1 MELSPKSNYEKK
13 NSFLVLTPGKFLEAL
28 GSVIGTGSIL
38 CLSFSLSNRVIRVFL
53 TTQLFIHSIWTNSFA
68 TRRVGEGSGR
78 KLVGNEYPRVVY
90 ICSRSWPL
98 AVGSHERGYLVRT
111 SASRPGVPGS
121 NPIAAPK
128 SYEVYPDLG
137 ILADCCP
144 SKSLK
149 QCVGL

>member
-1 MELSPKSNYEKK
+1 MPSYNISWI
-13 NSFLVLTPGKFLEAL
+13 LTIP
-28 GSVIGTGSIL
+28 
-38 CLSFSLSNRVIRVFL
+38 IRVFL

-98 AVGSHERGYLVRT
+98 AVGSHERGYLVCT
-111 SASRPGVPGS
+111 SASRPVVLGS

-128 SYEVYPDLG
+128 SDEVYPSASGFTPQL
-137 ILADCCP
+137 
-144 SKSLK
+144 SKAQLYK
-149 QCVGL
+149 